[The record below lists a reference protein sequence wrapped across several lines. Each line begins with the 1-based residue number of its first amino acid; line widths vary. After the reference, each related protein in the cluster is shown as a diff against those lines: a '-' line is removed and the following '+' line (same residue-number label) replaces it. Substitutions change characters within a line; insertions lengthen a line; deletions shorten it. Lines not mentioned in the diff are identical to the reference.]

1 MSRLIHDVRVA
12 ARTLARSPWLTVL
25 AIGAFALGIGVTTAV
40 FGIFHGVL
48 IRPLPFPDADEIV
61 MVYDTQP
68 ACDTCPA
75 SLPKYQDW
83 RERNQ
88 VFATMGG
95 FTTRTFVLTGR
106 GETDRVAA
114 VRATASLVDVFGLQ
128 PSLGRWFTEEE
139 DREGA
144 GKVAVLLHA
153 FWVNRLARD
162 PGVLGRTLTLDGE
175 PYEIVGIMPE
185 TFTLRSAELVVP
197 LAQAVDPA
205 TRGSHFLFTFARL
218 KPDVS
223 LERATTEMRALGRT
237 LAAEFGTNHGV
248 DVRSYREAVV
258 GQVRTSLQV
267 LLGAVFL
274 LLLIACAN
282 VANLLLAAGL
292 ARRRELGVRLALG
305 ARPGDLAR
313 QLGAESV
320 LLALAGGLLGVIVA
334 RWIVRTFVV
343 LAADQLPRAAA
354 ITIDAPVVAFAFA
367 TSLVVGVLCGLWPL
381 VSLRTSELVSA
392 VRDGDTRTGTGAGRR
407 VGNGLVVAEIALAFS
422 LLVGASLMM
431 KNLMLL
437 QGRDT
442 GLRTDQV
449 VTFDVAPAGPRYQ
462 TADQLRAFYRDLQAR
477 LANAGGFDRI
487 GLVSHLPMLRYG
499 YNGEMNVEGGT
510 PWGPNEAPLVEYRWV
525 HGDYFEALGI
535 PLVRGRWLDARDGE
549 GTTTVLINQQMA
561 TKFWPGQDPI
571 GRRFGQGADTSRWY
585 EVVGVVGDVRSYGLA
600 ATTPYEF
607 YRTIEQQP
615 FPAMSVVAR
624 TTAADPT
631 SVVPTARAILRQIDP
646 ALPLTGVQTME
657 AVVAA
662 SVGRPRF
669 LSALT
674 ALFGSL
680 AGLLAMVGVY
690 GVMAYNV
697 RRQRREY
704 GIRLALG
711 AGPGAVGRLVL
722 GRGLGLAM
730 LGLGLGATGAWWL
743 AGLLESILHD
753 VEPTDPQVF
762 AATAA
767 GVVGVVLLASYLP
780 ARSAARVD
788 PMHVLRDG

>member
-1 MSRLIHDVRVA
+1 MSRLVHDVRVA
-12 ARTLARSPWLTVL
+12 ARTLARSPWLTML

-75 SLPKYQDW
+75 SLPKYEDW

-106 GETDRVAA
+106 GEADRVAA

-128 PSLGRWFTEEE
+128 PALGRWFTEEE

-144 GKVAVLLHA
+144 GKVAVLLHS

-175 PYEIVGIMPE
+175 PYEIVGVMPE
-185 TFTLRSAELVVP
+185 GFTLRSAELVVP

-218 KPDVS
+218 KPGVPLD
-223 LERATTEMRALGRT
+223 RATTEMRALGRT

-258 GQVRTSLQV
+258 GQIRTSLQV

-313 QLGAESV
+313 QLAAESV
-320 LLALAGGLLGVIVA
+320 LLAIAGGALGVLVA
-334 RWIVRTFVV
+334 RWIVQTFVV

-381 VSLRTSELVSA
+381 VSLRAGELVTA

-431 KNLMLL
+431 KNLILL

-442 GLRTDQV
+442 GLRAQQV

-462 TADQLRAFYRDLQAR
+462 TAGQLKAFYRDLQTR
-477 LANAGGFDRI
+477 LANAGGFERV
-487 GLVSHLPMLRYG
+487 GFVSHLPMLRFG

-510 PWGPNEAPLVEYRWV
+510 PWGPDEAPLVEYRWV

-535 PLVRGRWLDARDGE
+535 PLLHGRWLDARDGE
-549 GTTTVLINQQMA
+549 GTTTVLVNQQMA
-561 TKFWPGQDPI
+561 AKFWPGQDPI

-674 ALFGSL
+674 ALFGLL

-711 AGPGAVGRLVL
+711 AGPGAVVRLVL
-722 GRGLGLAM
+722 GRGLGLAT

-743 AGLLESILHD
+743 AGLLESMLHE

-780 ARSAARVD
+780 ARSAARID
-788 PMHVLRDG
+788 PMQVLRDG